1 MNTLKKIIHPIL
13 RAWIKST
20 SFLFF
25 EKASLKGLENI
36 QEDGPVILAC
46 NHPNSFLDPLAVT
59 TYYKRP
65 IYYIARGDV
74 FVSPFVSALLKFLN
88 IVPIYRREEGV
99 ENLSKN
105 TTTFSFCIDVLKENG
120 TILLFS
126 EGISENEWYLRPI
139 RKGTARLVYDAW
151 NDPIIGEKLRVI
163 PVAIHYSSW
172 LYIKS
177 RLFLSF
183 KKPITKGAISSEGEQ
198 GLFLKKFN
206 ELLTEEL
213 LEEVIVIDKDLDT
226 ATQNIITSFLLKNLQ
241 NGHAQSKKALEK
253 HKTSH
258 KEEFKA
264 LAAYLQQNKIKY
276 YNRTAPNFFLFLIG
290 IPVYITGYVLNLI
303 PYSICK
309 FIANNTTKKNEFY
322 DSVFYCTLLFLYPL
336 YLIAIAMAA
345 ILITHSY
352 WSIGILAMVIFT
364 AKWTETAKRNIYCFL
379 QRKKLLAITPML
391 EQLFGKDN
399 G

>member
-1 MNTLKKIIHPIL
+1 M
-13 RAWIKST
+13 
-20 SFLFF
+20 
-25 EKASLKGLENI
+25 ENI
-36 QEDGPVILAC
+36 KEDGPVILAC

-74 FVSPFVSALLKFLN
+74 FVSPFVSALLRFLN

-105 TTTFSFCIDVLKENG
+105 SGTFTFCIDVLKENG

-172 LYIKS
+172 LNIKS

-183 KKPITKGAISSEGEQ
+183 KKPITKGSIPSEGEQ
-198 GLFLKKFN
+198 GPFLKKFN
-206 ELLTEEL
+206 ELLTKEL
-213 LEEVIVIDKDLDT
+213 LEELIVIDKDLDT
-226 ATQNIITSFLLKNLQ
+226 ATQNIITSFLLKNIE
-241 NGHAQSKKALEK
+241 NGHSQSRAALEK
-253 HKTSH
+253 HKTMH
-258 KEEFKA
+258 KEEFIK
-264 LAAYLQQNKIKY
+264 LAHYLKQNKIRY
-276 YNRTAPNFFLFLIG
+276 YSKATPNIFSFLIG
-290 IPVYITGYVLNLI
+290 LVIYSLGYVLNLI

-309 FIANNTTKKNEFY
+309 AIANSTTKKNEFY
-322 DSVFYCTLLFLYPL
+322 DSVLFCTLLFLYPL
-336 YLIAIAMAA
+336 YLIAVALTM
-345 ILITHSY
+345 ILIFHSY
-352 WSIGILAMVIFT
+352 WSMGVLVILILT
-364 AKWTETAKRNIYCFL
+364 AKWAEAAKRNVYSFL
-379 QRKKLLAITPML
+379 QRKKIEAIVPML
-391 EQLFGKDN
+391 EQLFGKDS